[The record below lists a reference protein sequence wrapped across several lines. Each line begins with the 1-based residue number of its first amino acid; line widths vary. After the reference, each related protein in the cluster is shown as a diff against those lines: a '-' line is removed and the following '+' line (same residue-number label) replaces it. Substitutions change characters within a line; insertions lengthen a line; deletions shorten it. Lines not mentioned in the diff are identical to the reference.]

1 LCGGRGKETVA
12 TVPINCYDID
22 KVFIA
27 VSAVRK
33 IVKKEVNGMPVLP
46 KVNELG
52 FFEIR
57 LESIGGLGANL
68 AGKML
73 AEAGVVGAGL
83 NGVSFSSYGSE
94 KKGSPVKA
102 HIRFCDNDTQIRAT
116 SPVERPH
123 IVGIFHEALYKTN
136 NVISGIYEDSV
147 VLVNSSKTP
156 EQLKEK
162 MGLKGG
168 TIAIVDATGI
178 ALEEKN
184 RVNMAMLGALFRLCD
199 FLNPDTMRDV
209 IRKSLEKKYPQ
220 AVQPALNTFERG
232 YNEVT
237 FQTFQLP
244 AGETMPEPVRQDT
257 PVLGY
262 ETQPL
267 GGTIIN
273 PGNSILKDLSISR
286 NGMMP
291 HFDSDKCIHCASCD
305 NVCPDFCFVW
315 EERPD
320 KKGRPQMFLLGIDYQ
335 YCKGCLKC
343 VTACPTEA
351 LSEARETDGY
361 AEEHR
366 VPHRFDLAEGVKI
379 S

>member
-1 LCGGRGKETVA
+1 MRVA
-12 TVPINCYDID
+12 Q
-22 KVFIA
+22 
-27 VSAVRK
+27 
-33 IVKKEVNGMPVLP
+33 LP

-73 AEAGVVGAGL
+73 AEAGVMGVGL

-102 HIRFCDNDTQIRAT
+102 HIRFCDINTKIRDT
-116 SPVERPH
+116 SPIERPH
-123 IVGIFHEALYKTN
+123 VVGVFHESLSKTV
-136 NVISGIYEDSV
+136 NVISGIYEDST

-156 EQLKEK
+156 EELKEK
-162 MGLKGG
+162 MKLIGG
-168 TIAIVDATGI
+168 TIAVVDATGI

-184 RVNMAMLGALFRLCD
+184 RVNMAMLGGLFRLCD
-199 FLNPDTMRDV
+199 FLDPEFMKGV

-220 AVQPALNTFERG
+220 AVAPAIRTFERG
-232 YNEVT
+232 YNEVR
-237 FQTFQLP
+237 FQTFALP
-244 AGETMPEPVRQDT
+244 EGQQMPAFVRHDT
-257 PVLGY
+257 PILGY
-262 ETQPL
+262 ETQPI
-267 GGTIIN
+267 GGTITN

-286 NGMMP
+286 AGMMP
-291 HFDSDKCIHCASCD
+291 HFDDEKCIHCAACD
-305 NVCPDFCFVW
+305 TVCPDFCFVW
-315 EERPD
+315 EEQPD
-320 KKGRPQMFLLGIDYQ
+320 KKGRPQMFLQGIDYQ

-343 VTACPTEA
+343 VQACPTEA
-351 LSEARETDGY
+351 LSSAREEEGY

-366 VPHRFDLAEGVKI
+366 VPHRFKLAVN

>member
-1 LCGGRGKETVA
+1 MS
-12 TVPINCYDID
+12 I
-22 KVFIA
+22 
-27 VSAVRK
+27 
-33 IVKKEVNGMPVLP
+33 LP
-46 KVNELG
+46 KKNELG

-102 HIRFCDNDTQIRAT
+102 HIRFCDIDTNIRDT

-123 IVGIFHEALYKTN
+123 VVVVFHEAMAKTI
-136 NVISGIYEDSV
+136 NVVSGVYEDSV
-147 VLVNSSKTP
+147 VLVNSQLSP
-156 EQLKEK
+156 EELKNK
-162 MGLKGG
+162 MNLVGG
-168 TIAIVDATGI
+168 TVAVVDAINI

-184 RVNMAMLGALFRLCD
+184 KVNMAMMGAIFRIVD
-199 FLNPDTMRDV
+199 FLDPQIMRDI

-220 AVQPALNTFERG
+220 AVEPALRTFDRG
-232 YNEVT
+232 YNEVK
-237 FQTFQLP
+237 FQTFALP
-244 AGETMPEPVRQDT
+244 EGVTMPEFTRQDT

-262 ETQPL
+262 ETQPI
-267 GGTIIN
+267 GGLVTN

-286 NGMMP
+286 SGMMP
-291 HFDSDKCIHCASCD
+291 HYHEDKCIHCAACD

-315 EERPD
+315 EEAPD
-320 KKGRPQMFLLGIDYQ
+320 KKGRPQMFLQGIDYQ

-343 VTACPTEA
+343 VVACPTEA
-351 LSEARETDGY
+351 LTSELEKAGY
-361 AEEHR
+361 GEQHR
-366 VPHRFDLAEGVKI
+366 VPHRFDLAANA
-379 S
+379 

>member
-1 LCGGRGKETVA
+1 MS
-12 TVPINCYDID
+12 I
-22 KVFIA
+22 
-27 VSAVRK
+27 
-33 IVKKEVNGMPVLP
+33 LP
-46 KVNELG
+46 KKNELG

-102 HIRFCDNDTQIRAT
+102 HIRFCDMDTHIRDT

-123 IVGIFHEALYKTN
+123 VVVIFHENLAKTN
-136 NVISGIYEDSV
+136 NVTSGIREDSI
-147 VLVNSSKTP
+147 VLVNSAKSPAQVK
-156 EQLKEK
+156 ENLK
-162 MGLKGG
+162 LPGG
-168 TIAIVDATGI
+168 TIAVVDAIGI

-184 RVNMAMLGALFRLCD
+184 RVNMAMMGAIFKILD
-199 FLNPDTMRDV
+199 FLDPEIMRDI

-220 AVQPALNTFERG
+220 AVAPALRTFDRGYEEVKVETFEFPEG
-232 YNEVT
+232 
-237 FQTFQLP
+237 FKLP
-244 AGETMPEPVRQDT
+244 DPVRQDT

-262 ETQPL
+262 ETQPI
-267 GGTIIN
+267 GGIVVN

-286 NGMMP
+286 AGMLP
-291 HFDSDKCIHCASCD
+291 HFDPDKCIHCANCD

-315 EERPD
+315 EEQPD
-320 KKGRPQMFLLGIDYQ
+320 KKGRPQMFLQGIDYQ

-343 VTACPTEA
+343 VTACPTDA
-351 LSEARETDGY
+351 LSAQRETEGY
-361 AEEHR
+361 GDQHR
-366 VPHRFDLAEGVKI
+366 VPHRFDRAE
-379 S
+379 SA